1 MSTDYCRGNVRVSLF
16 QRFFSV
22 LYSQCIHDFT
32 RNINRIDT
40 NLTCKIELE
49 HLDDIGCLLHSFLS
63 LWPTG
68 VDPASIASAVLA
80 KDAGIVGIVVTSAQS
95 LLSPGS

>member
-1 MSTDYCRGNVRVSLF
+1 M
-16 QRFFSV
+16 
-22 LYSQCIHDFT
+22 LYSQCVHDFT

-40 NLTCKIELE
+40 NLTCEIKLE
-49 HLDDIGCLLHSFLS
+49 YLEVIGFLPCSFLS
-63 LWPTG
+63 LRLTG
-68 VDPASIASAVLA
+68 VDPALIASVVLA